1 MSSVRGRTYLSG
13 NDDNTEQE
21 VAINEIGNLK
31 TSTVEGRGANY
42 ILTSLSAQQIGLLL
56 AKRLQDNNSK
66 YTQDAKN
73 PAKFTVEI
81 EVIDKLRRD
90 SGNFEPDDT
99 CTMQVKVMQA
109 EESPDVQVVEF

>member
-21 VAINEIGNLK
+21 VAINELGNLK

-56 AKRLQDNNSK
+56 A
-66 YTQDAKN
+66 
-73 PAKFTVEI
+73 
-81 EVIDKLRRD
+81 
-90 SGNFEPDDT
+90 
-99 CTMQVKVMQA
+99 
-109 EESPDVQVVEF
+109 